1 MKKVLALVLAGVM
14 AASMSVVAFAA
25 DPVLPFSIDEKV
37 INADGDPAE
46 LKEPGDVV
54 YYVIKANDGKD
65 FIGAIKDVTSN
76 YKLVTDNDSDK
87 ALDASAKLVAK
98 KFGKEINKN
107 KTTVAIEV
115 STVNKL
121 ERDPLSLDL
130 TITLEGRKA
139 DVADIA
145 VATLTK
151 DLGFK
156 EYDISGNTSVD
167 KGWAVFDS
175 DDEISLFFSDEE
187 EAEFEVN
194 VKNEK
199 DLFLDYNNDEDETI
213 TDKFEDAT
221 LTFFNFNGN
230 KDTFKK
236 EGTLKLSAD
245 EDSFLYELVDG
256 KLVAVKDAKYDSAEG
271 VFTLKTKT
279 LGNYIVSDTELVAA
293 EGEEGEGSDAETNPD
308 TGANDFV
315 GLAVALAVV
324 SVAGIAVAK
333 RK

>member
-25 DPVLPFSIDEKV
+25 DPVVPFSIDETV
-37 INADGDPAE
+37 INADGDPAA

-54 YYVIKANDGKD
+54 YYVIKDKNDA

-76 YKLVTDNDSDK
+76 YKLVTNNESDK

-98 KFGKEINKN
+98 KFGRDINKN

-121 ERDPLSLDL
+121 ERDPLTLDL
-130 TITLEGRKA
+130 TITLEGRK
-139 DVADIA
+139 DGVENVKVADFDN
-145 VATLTK
+145 VE
-151 DLGFK
+151 LGFK
-156 EYDISGNTSVD
+156 EYDVNGNTSVD
-167 KGWAVFDS
+167 KGWAMFDS

-245 EDSFLYELVDG
+245 EDTFLYELVDG
-256 KLVAVKDAKYDSAEG
+256 KLVAMKDAKYDAAEG
-271 VFTLKTKT
+271 VFVLKTKT

-293 EGEEGEGSDAETNPD
+293 DAEGEGTDAETNPD